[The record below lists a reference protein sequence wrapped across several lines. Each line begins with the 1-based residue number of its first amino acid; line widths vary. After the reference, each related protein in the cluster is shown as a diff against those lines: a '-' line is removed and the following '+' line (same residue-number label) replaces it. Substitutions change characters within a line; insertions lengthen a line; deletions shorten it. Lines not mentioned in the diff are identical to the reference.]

1 MSEEAII
8 QQHIARQ
15 LATGNYNEREV
26 SGTAGPAGAGDGPP
40 PRGLLPAS
48 NKPDLVAP
56 GGSPD
61 MYDNAAYIDEPPEH
75 YDIENASSIA
85 PSDLVDVVA
94 HYNRYR
100 KGLPL
105 TGKQG
110 HHRHPHRHSPSNFL
124 AMNQPISENP
134 MRRSPAHILE
144 GSGPPY
150 SRSSP
155 MPNSY
160 HHSPT
165 ISPLTINNVNKLNR
179 AQSPLARASPLNQ
192 LSRTTSTAHLRAQSA
207 TSPIPPGSM
216 RSTPINGLYA
226 PPSNH
231 SNSSTSYTEQPNI
244 PVTGLNGRPVSR
256 PNSRMQQPALNHLG
270 MRATP
275 TRGLSVEE
283 IERLNGRTGPT
294 PPSTLDAI
302 SSSTDQPRNNLNRP
316 SLPARRP
323 VVPPPGNRHTPI
335 GFPDPSNALLDP
347 ADTSSESGS
356 NDSFTCSEFE
366 SESDNKIR
374 NDLNS
379 RLKYPRGG
387 ATTNTAST
395 LPNTETEHE
404 EDTDVSRTL
413 TKSPTDSNRDSL
425 SAFFTSED
433 ELPKPTNKLL
443 NGALNLDYLL
453 NWGPN
458 FSKLVGVFQDI
469 AQLPDTQQPMQL
481 GGGGMGHH
489 AITTTPTK
497 SPGASRTTS
506 PYQRTVSPLSVRP
519 PSRTKSPHR
528 TKSPLGR
535 TTSPLGRS
543 TTPVAGR
550 NPSPL
555 GRTTSPVAR
564 TTSPMGR
571 TMSPLNV
578 RPPSRQQHS
587 RPPSVLKIQAPPSP
601 LPHPGVS
608 PIPHLVADSQ
618 SVTLEDSMADG
629 SRSPLHESTQ
639 DAREEY
645 V

>member
-1 MSEEAII
+1 M
-8 QQHIARQ
+8 
-15 LATGNYNEREV
+15 
-26 SGTAGPAGAGDGPP
+26 
-40 PRGLLPAS
+40 
-48 NKPDLVAP
+48 
-56 GGSPD
+56 
-61 MYDNAAYIDEPPEH
+61 
-75 YDIENASSIA
+75 
-85 PSDLVDVVA
+85 
-94 HYNRYR
+94 
-100 KGLPL
+100 
-105 TGKQG
+105 
-110 HHRHPHRHSPSNFL
+110 
-124 AMNQPISENP
+124 
-134 MRRSPAHILE
+134 
-144 GSGPPY
+144 
-150 SRSSP
+150 
-155 MPNSY
+155 
-160 HHSPT
+160 
-165 ISPLTINNVNKLNR
+165 
-179 AQSPLARASPLNQ
+179 
-192 LSRTTSTAHLRAQSA
+192 
-207 TSPIPPGSM
+207 
-216 RSTPINGLYA
+216 
-226 PPSNH
+226 
-231 SNSSTSYTEQPNI
+231 
-244 PVTGLNGRPVSR
+244 
-256 PNSRMQQPALNHLG
+256 
-270 MRATP
+270 
-275 TRGLSVEE
+275 
-283 IERLNGRTGPT
+283 
-294 PPSTLDAI
+294 
-302 SSSTDQPRNNLNRP
+302 
-316 SLPARRP
+316 
-323 VVPPPGNRHTPI
+323 VPPPGAAHRHTPT

-387 ATTNTAST
+387 TTAST
-395 LPNTETEHE
+395 LPTETEH

-433 ELPKPTNKLL
+433 ELPKPTSKLL

-469 AQLPDTQQPMQL
+469 AKLPDTQQPMQL
-481 GGGGMGHH
+481 GGGVVGHH
-489 AITTTPTK
+489 AVTTPTK
-497 SPGASRTTS
+497 SPRGSRTTS
-506 PYQRTVSPLSVRP
+506 PYHQRTVSPLSVRP

-535 TTSPLGRS
+535 TTSPPGRS
-543 TTPVAGR
+543 NTPLGR

-555 GRTTSPVAR
+555 GITTSPVAR

-601 LPHPGVS
+601 LPHPSVS

-618 SVTLEDSMADG
+618 SVTLDDSMADG

>member
-1 MSEEAII
+1 
-8 QQHIARQ
+8 
-15 LATGNYNEREV
+15 
-26 SGTAGPAGAGDGPP
+26 
-40 PRGLLPAS
+40 
-48 NKPDLVAP
+48 
-56 GGSPD
+56 

-134 MRRSPAHILE
+134 ISRSPAHMLE
-144 GSGPPY
+144 GSGAPY

-192 LSRTTSTAHLRAQSA
+192 LSRTTPTAHLRVQSA

-231 SNSSTSYTEQPNI
+231 SNSSTSYTDQPNI

-283 IERLNGRTGPT
+283 IERLNGRPGPT

-323 VVPPPGNRHTPI
+323 MVPPPGNRHTPT

-387 ATTNTAST
+387 TTTNTAST

-453 NWGPN
+453 NWGSN

-481 GGGGMGHH
+481 GGGGLGHH
-489 AITTTPTK
+489 LVTTTPTK
-497 SPGASRTTS
+497 SPGVSRTTS

-543 TTPVAGR
+543 TTPVGGGR

-587 RPPSVLKIQAPPSP
+587 RPPSVLKIQAPTSP

-608 PIPHLVADSQ
+608 PVPHLVADSQ

>member
-1 MSEEAII
+1 MEENNELSEEAII

-26 SGTAGPAGAGDGPP
+26 SGTSRGDGHGGPGA
-40 PRGLLPAS
+40 PRVLPTS

-134 MRRSPAHILE
+134 MRRSPAHMLE
-144 GSGPPY
+144 SSTPY
-150 SRSSP
+150 NRASP

-160 HHSPT
+160 HSPT

-192 LSRTTSTAHLRAQSA
+192 LSRTTPTAHLRAQNA

-244 PVTGLNGRPVSR
+244 PVTGLNVRPGSR

-283 IERLNGRTGPT
+283 IERLNGRPGPT

-302 SSSTDQPRNNLNRP
+302 SSSTDQNQQPRNNLNRP
-316 SLPARRP
+316 VAAGSATRGTSPGSGTPSHSDRVPRP
-323 VVPPPGNRHTPI
+323 V
-335 GFPDPSNALLDP
+335 
-347 ADTSSESGS
+347 
-356 NDSFTCSEFE
+356 
-366 SESDNKIR
+366 
-374 NDLNS
+374 
-379 RLKYPRGG
+379 
-387 ATTNTAST
+387 
-395 LPNTETEHE
+395 
-404 EDTDVSRTL
+404 
-413 TKSPTDSNRDSL
+413 
-425 SAFFTSED
+425 
-433 ELPKPTNKLL
+433 
-443 NGALNLDYLL
+443 
-453 NWGPN
+453 
-458 FSKLVGVFQDI
+458 
-469 AQLPDTQQPMQL
+469 
-481 GGGGMGHH
+481 
-489 AITTTPTK
+489 
-497 SPGASRTTS
+497 
-506 PYQRTVSPLSVRP
+506 
-519 PSRTKSPHR
+519 
-528 TKSPLGR
+528 
-535 TTSPLGRS
+535 
-543 TTPVAGR
+543 
-550 NPSPL
+550 
-555 GRTTSPVAR
+555 
-564 TTSPMGR
+564 
-571 TMSPLNV
+571 
-578 RPPSRQQHS
+578 
-587 RPPSVLKIQAPPSP
+587 
-601 LPHPGVS
+601 
-608 PIPHLVADSQ
+608 
-618 SVTLEDSMADG
+618 
-629 SRSPLHESTQ
+629 
-639 DAREEY
+639 
-645 V
+645 

>member
-1 MSEEAII
+1 
-8 QQHIARQ
+8 
-15 LATGNYNEREV
+15 
-26 SGTAGPAGAGDGPP
+26 
-40 PRGLLPAS
+40 
-48 NKPDLVAP
+48 
-56 GGSPD
+56 

-105 TGKQG
+105 TVKQPG

-134 MRRSPAHILE
+134 VRRSPAHMLE
-144 GSGPPY
+144 STPY
-150 SRSSP
+150 SRTSP
-155 MPNSY
+155 MPVVPY
-160 HHSPT
+160 TPPT

-179 AQSPLARASPLNQ
+179 AQSPHVRASPLNQ
-192 LSRTTSTAHLRAQSA
+192 LSRSTPTAHLRGQT
-207 TSPIPPGSM
+207 TSPVPPGSL

-244 PVTGLNGRPVSR
+244 PVTAMNGRPGSR
-256 PNSRMQQPALNHLG
+256 PSSRMQQPLNHLG
-270 MRATP
+270 MRSTP
-275 TRGLSVEE
+275 TRGLSLEE
-283 IERLNGRTGPT
+283 VERLNHRPGPT

-302 SSSTDQPRNNLNRP
+302 SSSTEQPKRNNLNRP

-323 VVPPPGNRHTPI
+323 PVVPPHHHHT
-335 GFPDPSNALLDP
+335 GFPDPALLDP
-347 ADTSSESGS
+347 ADSSSESGS

-366 SESDNKIR
+366 SETDNKIR

-379 RLKYPRGG
+379 RLKYPRR
-387 ATTNTAST
+387 
-395 LPNTETEHE
+395 LPETEH

-469 AQLPDTQQPMQL
+469 AQLPDTQQPVQL
-481 GGGGMGHH
+481 SGHVL
-489 AITTTPTK
+489 TTPTK
-497 SPGASRTTS
+497 SPRGSRTTTPTS
-506 PYQRTVSPLSVRP
+506 PHQRAVSPLSARP
-519 PSRTKSPHR
+519 PSRAKSPYRTKSPMGR
-528 TKSPLGR
+528 TTSPLGR
-535 TTSPLGRS
+535 TTSPLGR
-543 TTPVAGR
+543 TTSPLGR
-550 NPSPL
+550 NPSPM

-564 TTSPMGR
+564 NTSPLGR
-571 TMSPLNV
+571 TASPLNV
-578 RPPSRQQHS
+578 RPPSRHQA
-587 RPPSVLKIQAPPSP
+587 RPPSVLKISAPSSP

-618 SVTLEDSMADG
+618 SVTLEDTTSMSPGTDG
-629 SRSPLHESTQ
+629 SLHDSIQ
-639 DAREEY
+639 DSREEY